1 MVCNVKSFL
10 FIHSKNFVY
19 TRVEILSGKEVLGT
33 SLAFALI
40 IGKSSVDF
48 YQKKKAEIKL
58 LRTENPLSCRMVRKD
73 TFQMLV
79 HQGRRVFH

>member
-1 MVCNVKSFL
+1 MLKVFCSF
-10 FIHSKNFVY
+10 IPKNFVY
-19 TRVEILSGKEVLGT
+19 TRVEILPGKEVLGT

-40 IGKSSVDF
+40 IGNSSVDF
-48 YQKKKAEIKL
+48 YQKNAEIKL

-79 HQGRRVFH
+79 HHMVSQYERLV